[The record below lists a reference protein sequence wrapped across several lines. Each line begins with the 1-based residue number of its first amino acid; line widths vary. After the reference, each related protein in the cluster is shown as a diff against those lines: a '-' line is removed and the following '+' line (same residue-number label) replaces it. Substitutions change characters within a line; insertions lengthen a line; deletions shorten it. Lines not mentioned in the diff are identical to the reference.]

1 MWQIVQTFYEGLKD
15 QYRYMVDTSCGGAFM
30 SKSEDEIYVLFE
42 ILSENLI
49 NHASLS
55 SYERSIPHQKW
66 IEIFKIKYSDSSF
79 QTDLNLRA

>member
-1 MWQIVQTFYEGLKD
+1 MD
-15 QYRYMVDTSCGGAFM
+15 ASCGGAFM